1 MSLLNQKAQKINFSN
16 KHYSIV
22 IPKIDFINC
31 KNYLKDI
38 KAISNRLNDDSKR
51 KNIKIEITDIN
62 QNNKNKVINQEKY
75 MNNKNI
81 IIKDSKKSKKTKLY
95 FFIKN
100 ADTLT
105 IKNNN
110 FKLFHINYINKFHS
124 FEDLNSPKK
133 NLKFYPVSNNSIKKN
148 NKRNISDKLENI
160 NLLTNKIKTNELQLP
175 KESNSIKFNKKI
187 IDGHNIKTF
196 NQFFKPRFI
205 NEKSHKFINNLN
217 KIQNNIK
224 NKILIKKEYSQN
236 IPYYNKFSKNNNR
249 NQQFF
254 NSSKSCTSFNN
265 LKKKF
270 ISKSRNSL
278 SVLNEDDIETF
289 KKDDNSS
296 NSILDYSSLDN
307 NKQIPK
313 SDIIFFETPKQIN
326 YDYIQSPIEFQYESD
341 FSSNQNTIN
350 NENDINKICSN
361 LKNVKILEIQKKDTN
376 MENDTI
382 NCYEQMV
389 EKDEINPPLFFN
401 IKINRTNY
409 LSKSVD
415 ISKNGYDNK
424 QIKIKIESKK
434 DINTSFKKYITD
446 IAKYKS
452 KKNMIYKNKENNAK
466 HINRMKLNRNSS
478 YIKNSFNLIIK
489 IYFDK
494 VKNKFINRLKKLNC
508 KKNLNINQS
517 INKQNNGS
525 KILKNKTTNKIRNI
539 NFIEIREGEY
549 LQFNKSFSIKDDSF
563 AYFKKIYTKSNNI
576 FDEIKRESIKLNK
589 SFIKNMNKMR
599 IKKELIFPNNH
610 VMEIMN
616 KNKKIN
622 KSIIKTDLTE
632 RTTDSKSLKIN
643 SFGEYENDMIN
654 ELY

>member
-1 MSLLNQKAQKINFSN
+1 
-16 KHYSIV
+16 
-22 IPKIDFINC
+22 
-31 KNYLKDI
+31 
-38 KAISNRLNDDSKR
+38 
-51 KNIKIEITDIN
+51 
-62 QNNKNKVINQEKY
+62 

-100 ADTLT
+100 TDTLT

-110 FKLFHINYINKFHS
+110 FKLFHNNYINKFHS
-124 FEDLNSPKK
+124 FKDLNSPKK
-133 NLKFYPVSNNSIKKN
+133 NLNFYPVSKYSIKKK
-148 NKRNISDKLENI
+148 NKRNNSDKLENI

-236 IPYYNKFSKNNNR
+236 VPYYNKFSKNNNR

-254 NSSKSCTSFNN
+254 NSSKCCTSFNN

-307 NKQIPK
+307 NIQIPK
-313 SDIIFFETPKQIN
+313 SDIIFFETPRQIN

-389 EKDEINPPLFFN
+389 EEDEINPPLFFN

-415 ISKNGYDNK
+415 ISKNGYNNK

-434 DINTSFKKYITD
+434 DINTSFKKSITD
-446 IAKYKS
+446 IVKYKS
-452 KKNMIYKNKENNAK
+452 TKNMMDKNKENNVK

-489 IYFDK
+489 IYLDK

-525 KILKNKTTNKIRNI
+525 KILKNKTTNKSRNI
-539 NFIEIREGEY
+539 NFIEIGEGEY
-549 LQFNKSFSIKDDSF
+549 LQFNKSFSIKNDSF
-563 AYFKKIYTKSNNI
+563 TYFKKIYTKSNNI
-576 FDEIKRESIKLNK
+576 FDEIKSGNKKLNK
-589 SFIKNMNKMR
+589 SLIKNINKMR

-643 SFGEYENDMIN
+643 SFGEYENDMMN